1 MNPGAQESYSRY
13 KKYAT
18 DLRRYYRMP
27 TVQVSLSLVLSLFIT
42 AFFVLLAIRP
52 TLVTIAKLNKTIE
65 ESEKTLKQMETKAA
79 ALEKIA
85 VTWEEIKPVT
95 KFIDN
100 SIPVSGP
107 GYQSLT
113 KAMEILAIESGV
125 TISSETV
132 GEALTYSKIVDPYSG
147 NKRTVVK
154 MPFTIKV
161 AGDYPS
167 TSKFLAAITSMDRM
181 ISIDSIGFA
190 KDAKLG
196 KDSPGVTF
204 TLTGNVSYL
213 ADEKQVA
220 KIISKEKGKK

>member
-1 MNPGAQESYSRY
+1 MNPGRQESYSRY

-65 ESEKTLKQMETKAA
+65 ESEKTLKQMETKAD

-85 VTWEEIKPVT
+85 VTWEEIKPIT

-113 KAMEILAIESGV
+113 KAMELLAIESGV

-204 TLTGNVSYL
+204 TLAGNVSYL
-213 ADEKQVA
+213 ADPAQVA